1 MPTLRTKTGEI
12 VLVETLISAS
22 TSGSL
27 TTSETLISPERV
39 YRSFMASVNTGAATL
54 KIQVSNDA
62 VVWLDYASLSP
73 STGAPDGLV
82 DECPWPFVRAVVSAN
97 TGELT
102 VTVGC

>member
-62 VVWLDYASLSP
+62 VVWLNYASLSP
-73 STGAPDGLV
+73 SAGVPDGLA